1 MMRPTIGAVL
11 RRAISHVRKWHKPE
25 YDCSTHTSAHERI
38 TDTRGPSVHS
48 TRSLESAIMLL
59 RRADSDQHLPDHLTP
74 LSPNECK
81 DIRMARKSSRE
92 PQPFE
97 IAMNDLAGERELWNL
112 QKHLDGCLVGYQH
125 DSTYAA
131 AVYFALE
138 ALWGIT
144 HDVGV
149 RAKSGKLDQN
159 QLDADW
165 IVSPQTTLPV
175 PWIWIRSLATAWE
188 RYKTDGGPL
197 GSAFG
202 LEGGGQGKSP
212 TITKLTK
219 MLNERAIA
227 RWIGSRVQE
236 ARAAGKEMKIEDVI
250 QDAAERFDKSDVT
263 IRRAWQRFGQ
273 RERLRAQDRS

>member
-1 MMRPTIGAVL
+1 MDELGGEQYL
-11 RRAISHVRKWHKPE
+11 WDLQE
-25 YDCSTHTSAHERI
+25 
-38 TDTRGPSVHS
+38 
-48 TRSLESAIMLL
+48 
-59 RRADSDQHLPDHLTP
+59 HL
-74 LSPNECK
+74 NGC
-81 DIRMARKSSRE
+81 
-92 PQPFE
+92 
-97 IAMNDLAGERELWNL
+97 LAG
-112 QKHLDGCLVGYQH
+112 YQS
-125 DSTYAA
+125 DSTYAV

-138 ALWGIT
+138 ALCGIA

-149 RAKSGKLDQN
+149 QAKSGRLGPD

-165 IVSPQTTLPV
+165 IISPRTSLPV
-175 PWIWIRSLATAWE
+175 PWTWIRSLATAWE

-212 TITKLTK
+212 TINKLTK

-227 RWIGSRVQE
+227 RWIWSRVQE
-236 ARAAGKEMKIEDVI
+236 ARAAGKEIKIEHVM

-273 RERLRAQDRS
+273 LERLRTQD

>member
-1 MMRPTIGAVL
+1 
-11 RRAISHVRKWHKPE
+11 
-25 YDCSTHTSAHERI
+25 
-38 TDTRGPSVHS
+38 
-48 TRSLESAIMLL
+48 
-59 RRADSDQHLPDHLTP
+59 
-74 LSPNECK
+74 
-81 DIRMARKSSRE
+81 MARKSSRE

-138 ALWGIT
+138 ALCGIT

-212 TITKLTK
+212 TITKLTE

-236 ARAAGKEMKIEDVI
+236 ARAAGKGIKIEDVI